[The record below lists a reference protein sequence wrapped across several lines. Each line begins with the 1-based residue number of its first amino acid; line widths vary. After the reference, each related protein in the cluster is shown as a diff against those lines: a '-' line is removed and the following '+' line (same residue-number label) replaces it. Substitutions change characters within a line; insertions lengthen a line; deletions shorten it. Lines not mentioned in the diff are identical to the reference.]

1 MNKVC
6 VVTGGAAGI
15 GRCIVEMF
23 AESGYTVYFI
33 DKTPEAVEL
42 AEGKMSERGLS
53 VTGFVGD
60 IAEEQTLRD
69 FVDFVLSIEDQI
81 DCLINNACLTNG
93 GILSNCSYEDFLY
106 VQRVGVVAP
115 YFLALSFKDYFSG
128 AGAIVNISSTRAF
141 QSQVNTESYTA
152 AKGGI
157 TALTHALAVS
167 LSGIARVNS
176 IAPGWIDTGSYH
188 EEDYVPT
195 YTEGDIMQHP
205 SQRVGEPADIARA
218 VLFLCDERNSFINGE
233 NITIDG
239 GMSKLMIYHNDYG
252 WDYQP

>member
-1 MNKVC
+1 MIELKVNQRSLRYGLEYSIK
-6 VVTGGAAGI
+6 TA
-15 GRCIVEMF
+15 
-23 AESGYTVYFI
+23 TPTDVY
-33 DKTPEAVEL
+33 KEGPYLEL

-106 VQRVGVVAP
+106 VQRVGVAAP

-141 QSQVNTESYTA
+141 QSQANT
-152 AKGGI
+152 
-157 TALTHALAVS
+157 
-167 LSGIARVNS
+167 
-176 IAPGWIDTGSYH
+176 
-188 EEDYVPT
+188 
-195 YTEGDIMQHP
+195 
-205 SQRVGEPADIARA
+205 
-218 VLFLCDERNSFINGE
+218 
-233 NITIDG
+233 
-239 GMSKLMIYHNDYG
+239 
-252 WDYQP
+252 

>member
-6 VVTGGAAGI
+6 VVTGGATGI

-106 VQRVGVVAP
+106 VQTCGSSGSLFPGFVV
-115 YFLALSFKDYFSG
+115 
-128 AGAIVNISSTRAF
+128 
-141 QSQVNTESYTA
+141 
-152 AKGGI
+152 
-157 TALTHALAVS
+157 
-167 LSGIARVNS
+167 
-176 IAPGWIDTGSYH
+176 
-188 EEDYVPT
+188 
-195 YTEGDIMQHP
+195 
-205 SQRVGEPADIARA
+205 
-218 VLFLCDERNSFINGE
+218 
-233 NITIDG
+233 
-239 GMSKLMIYHNDYG
+239 
-252 WDYQP
+252 

>member
-93 GILSNCSYEDFLY
+93 GTVRMKTSCMCNVWE
-106 VQRVGVVAP
+106 
-115 YFLALSFKDYFSG
+115 
-128 AGAIVNISSTRAF
+128 
-141 QSQVNTESYTA
+141 
-152 AKGGI
+152 
-157 TALTHALAVS
+157 
-167 LSGIARVNS
+167 
-176 IAPGWIDTGSYH
+176 
-188 EEDYVPT
+188 
-195 YTEGDIMQHP
+195 
-205 SQRVGEPADIARA
+205 
-218 VLFLCDERNSFINGE
+218 
-233 NITIDG
+233 
-239 GMSKLMIYHNDYG
+239 
-252 WDYQP
+252 

>member
-106 VQRVGVVAP
+106 VQRVGVAAP
-115 YFLALSFKDYFSG
+115 YFLALS
-128 AGAIVNISSTRAF
+128 I
-141 QSQVNTESYTA
+141 
-152 AKGGI
+152 
-157 TALTHALAVS
+157 
-167 LSGIARVNS
+167 
-176 IAPGWIDTGSYH
+176 
-188 EEDYVPT
+188 
-195 YTEGDIMQHP
+195 
-205 SQRVGEPADIARA
+205 
-218 VLFLCDERNSFINGE
+218 
-233 NITIDG
+233 
-239 GMSKLMIYHNDYG
+239 
-252 WDYQP
+252 

>member
-128 AGAIVNISSTRAF
+128 AGAIVNISSSRDRM
-141 QSQVNTESYTA
+141 SQPQTESYTA

-157 TALTHALAVS
+157 AALTHALAVS
-167 LSGIARVNS
+167 LGGKVRVNS
-176 IAPGWIDTGSYH
+176 VSPGWIDTA
-188 EEDYVPT
+188 
-195 YTEGDIMQHP
+195 YTEYEGADALQHP
-205 SQRVGEPADIARA
+205 AGRVGNPLDIANM
-218 VLFLCDERNSFINGE
+218 VLYLCSDQAGFITGE
-233 NITIDG
+233 NICIDG
-239 GMSKLMIYHNDYG
+239 GMTKQMIYHNDFG
-252 WDYQP
+252 WALNGEDKQ